1 MVSARE
7 ELERVEKD
15 GGESERPIVSLKR
28 GTIPRDPVER
38 RGRHV
43 MTPLE
48 GNMAGASKPITVSMK
63 QLRSRRRVRD
73 GALIHS
79 GSRPVASSCYE
90 EPYARKCKYGSAGAP
105 GEQSPGAT
113 RPGTHVPGTHFRTR
127 RRPGPRVSRRFL
139 TPHDLRRPA
148 RSSPLAPPRFHSG

>member
-63 QLRSRRRVRD
+63 QQRSRRRVRD

-79 GSRPVASSCYE
+79 GSPRGAIPWGH
-90 EPYARKCKYGSAGAP
+90 PARNSRSRHSTI
-105 GEQSPGAT
+105 Q
-113 RPGTHVPGTHFRTR
+113 GTHRLEKNL
-127 RRPGPRVSRRFL
+127 GPL
-139 TPHDLRRPA
+139 KHKGC
-148 RSSPLAPPRFHSG
+148 RSGD